1 MRLQGRRALVTGGAQ
16 GIGRAIVRRL
26 TQEGADIAIWDIDE
40 EALESAKSEVEV
52 KGRKCQ
58 IAHVDISD
66 GPAVESAIKEVLD
79 RLGPVDILVNN
90 AGITRDSLL
99 VRMKDADWDA
109 VIDVNLKGAFLC
121 SRAVARSMMKQ
132 RSGVILNIASVVGV
146 IGNAG
151 QANYSASK
159 AGLIGLTKTSAREL
173 ASRGIRVN
181 AIAPGFIDT
190 AMTGH
195 LAGAVRENLLR
206 GIPLGRLG
214 QAEEVA
220 NVAAF
225 LVSDDA
231 SYVTG
236 QVLHV
241 DGGMVM

>member
-1 MRLQGRRALVTGGAQ
+1 
-16 GIGRAIVRRL
+16 
-26 TQEGADIAIWDIDE
+26 
-40 EALESAKSEVEV
+40 VETNV
-52 KGRKCQ
+52 
-58 IAHVDISD
+58 
-66 GPAVESAIKEVLD
+66 KEVLD
-79 RLGPVDILVNN
+79 RLGPIDILVNN
-90 AGITRDSLL
+90 AGIVRDSLM

-109 VIDVNLKGAFLC
+109 VLAVNLKGAFLC
-121 SRAVARSMMKQ
+121 SRAVARSMMKR

-151 QANYSASK
+151 QVNYAASK
-159 AGLIGLTKTSAREL
+159 AGLIGLTKSIAREL
-173 ASRGIRVN
+173 ASRGVRVN

-190 AMTGH
+190 AMTSG
-195 LAGAVRENLLR
+195 LTKEVRENLLR

-214 QAEEVA
+214 MAEDVA

-236 QVLHV
+236 QVFHV

>member
-1 MRLQGRRALVTGGAQ
+1 MTIQDRRALVTGGAQ
-16 GIGRAIVRRL
+16 GIGRAIALRL
-26 TQEGADIAIWDIDE
+26 ARDGASIVIWDIDE
-40 EALESAKSEVEV
+40 DALEAVKSDVEGE
-52 KGRKCQ
+52 GRACHV
-58 IAHVDISD
+58 ARVDITDSA
-66 GPAVESAIKEVLD
+66 AVEANVKEVLD
-79 RLGPVDILVNN
+79 RLGPIDILVNN
-90 AGITRDSLL
+90 AGIVRDSLM

-109 VIDVNLKGAFLC
+109 VLAVNLKGAFLC
-121 SRAVARSMMKQ
+121 SRAVARSMMKR

-151 QANYSASK
+151 QVNYAASK
-159 AGLIGLTKTSAREL
+159 AGLIGLTKSIAREL
-173 ASRGIRVN
+173 ASRGVRVN

-190 AMTGH
+190 AMTSG
-195 LAGAVRENLLR
+195 LTKEVRENLLR

-214 QAEEVA
+214 MAEDVA

-236 QVLHV
+236 QVFHV